1 MSSRGYSMSN
11 KAMKTTAPQNKS
23 EDLSSSS
30 AKSNKFPTQ
39 TELIKTQTQTNSLN
53 FQGFV
58 LHDNGHDCKEV
69 SREHRAA

>member
-1 MSSRGYSMSN
+1 MSN

-23 EDLSSSS
+23 EDLSSSP
-30 AKSNKFPTQ
+30 KSNKFPTQ
-39 TELIKTQTQTNSLN
+39 TELIKTQTQTNSPN

-69 SREHRAA
+69 SREHGAA

>member
-1 MSSRGYSMSN
+1 MSN
-11 KAMKTTAPQNKS
+11 KAMKTTALQNKS

-30 AKSNKFPTQ
+30 AKSNKFQTQ

-69 SREHRAA
+69 SRAA

>member
-11 KAMKTTAPQNKS
+11 KAMKTIAPQNKS

-30 AKSNKFPTQ
+30 AKSNKFITQ

-69 SREHRAA
+69 SRAA

>member
-1 MSSRGYSMSN
+1 MSN

-30 AKSNKFPTQ
+30 AKSNKFQTQ

-69 SREHRAA
+69 SGEHRAA

>member
-1 MSSRGYSMSN
+1 MSSSGYIVSN
-11 KAMKTTAPQNKS
+11 KAMKKQQHKS
-23 EDLSSSS
+23 EDLSPSSS

-69 SREHRAA
+69 SGEHRAA

>member
-1 MSSRGYSMSN
+1 MSSRGYIVSN
-11 KAMKTTAPQNKS
+11 KAMKKQQQNKS

-69 SREHRAA
+69 SGEHRAA

>member
-1 MSSRGYSMSN
+1 
-11 KAMKTTAPQNKS
+11 MKTTALQNKS

-30 AKSNKFPTQ
+30 AKSNKFQTQ

-69 SREHRAA
+69 SRAA

>member
-1 MSSRGYSMSN
+1 MSN

-30 AKSNKFPTQ
+30 AKSNKFQTQ

-69 SREHRAA
+69 SRAA

>member
-1 MSSRGYSMSN
+1 MSSRGYIVSN
-11 KAMKTTAPQNKS
+11 IKPWKQQQNKS

-69 SREHRAA
+69 RESTELLS